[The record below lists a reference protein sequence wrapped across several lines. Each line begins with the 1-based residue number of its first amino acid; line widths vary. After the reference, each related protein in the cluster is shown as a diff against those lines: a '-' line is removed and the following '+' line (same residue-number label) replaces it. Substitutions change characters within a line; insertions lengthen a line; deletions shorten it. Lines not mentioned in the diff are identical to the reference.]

1 MKNLKIIAI
10 CYLLCSSF
18 CLFAQESKPKN
29 SKNDGNWSL
38 KQLTL
43 KKTPEAELMIRVG
56 DIDNVNFGFYEDYN
70 PFSGKSTDSH
80 AFPWDID
87 ESDPIGTDR
96 IYVPTSYG
104 LKDMPCSND
113 GYTRETLRPANTPQP
128 IVIPLQAL
136 KKLAVNA
143 ISLQFF
149 IDDFQ
154 QPTFCSRF
162 QVTLNGKLRL
172 TQMEEMLRYIEQGG
186 PVAKLITI
194 KLTAEQLKLCTD
206 ANSKELRIL
215 IDDPISGA
223 GDGYAIDFVKL
234 LVNPS
239 GKTEKGMLTGIVF
252 EEETEK
258 PIANATVKIEG
269 QTVKTDAEGKFTI
282 KNLDPGYSIIEG
294 AAKGYARKLQAVD
307 VFWDSKEVNFVM
319 IPLSKEK
326 GLIINGKTLKE
337 GDKLTLKNIQF
348 DRSKSLLLS
357 AGISELDKL
366 LDILKNNPLVEI
378 ELLGHTSNE
387 GNVEKN
393 RILSQERADACRKY
407 LIDGGIH
414 QDRIKAIGYGP
425 DKPIADNS
433 SEAGRIQN
441 RRVEILI
448 TRMY

>member
-1 MKNLKIIAI
+1 M
-10 CYLLCSSF
+10 LCSFLLSSSLS
-18 CLFAQESKPKN
+18 LFAQATPLRKT
-29 SKNDGNWSL
+29 KNDGDWLL

-43 KKTPEAELMIRVG
+43 TKTPEAELMIRVG
-56 DIDNVNFGFYEDYN
+56 DIDNLNFGFSEGYS
-70 PFSGKSTDSH
+70 PFSGKSTGTH
-80 AFPWDID
+80 EFPWYID
-87 ESDPIGTDR
+87 ETDPIGTDR
-96 IYVPTSYG
+96 IYVPTSYNE
-104 LKDMPCSND
+104 KETPCGND
-113 GYTRETLRPANTPQP
+113 GYTDSGERPENIPKA
-128 IVIPLQAL
+128 IVIPLQAMKGL
-136 KKLAVNA
+136 QVKD
-143 ISLQFF
+143 ISLQLF

-154 QPTFCSRF
+154 QTSYCSRF
-162 QVTLNGKLRL
+162 QVTLNNTLRL

-186 PVAKLITI
+186 PVGKLITI
-194 KLTAEQLKLCTD
+194 KLTAEQIKLCT
-206 ANSKELRIL
+206 NTNTKELRIL
-215 IDDPISGA
+215 IDDPITGA

-239 GKTEKGMLTGIVF
+239 GKTEKGVLTGIVF

-258 PIANATVKIEG
+258 PIANAIVKIEG
-269 QTVKTDAEGKFTI
+269 QSVKTDAEGKFTI
-282 KNLDPGYSIIEG
+282 KNLDPGYWIIEG
-294 AAKGYARKLQAVD
+294 AAEGYARKLQAVD
-307 VFWDSKEVNFVM
+307 VFSENDENNIIM
-319 IPLSKEK
+319 IPLAKEK
-326 GLIINGKTLKE
+326 GLVLNGSTLKE

-348 DRSKSLLLS
+348 DQSKSLLLT
-357 AGISELDKL
+357 AGKAELDKL
-366 LDILKNNPLVEI
+366 FKILKKNPLVEI
-378 ELLGHTSNE
+378 ELSGHTSNE